1 MLSKNFPNNRI
12 LFQAVAVFA
21 VLLSSGC
28 ASISRMKPIDSKAAV
43 TKKAALTSE
52 QKQNWHHL
60 DLLRDTIPG
69 MSVDRAYAEI
79 IKERMG
85 EPVIVAVLDAGLDL
99 EHEDL
104 NSLLWVNEGEVAGNN
119 TDNDGNGYVDDIHG
133 YNFLGDSYHEQ
144 LEFTRILR
152 LRIGDEQM
160 QQAAREKHE
169 EEYTAAIQGQMRMRE
184 MGKLLEDA
192 DATVRKELGKD
203 VYDEDDLMKLRSQGK
218 ASENHVGFLMQM
230 LTLED
235 SIGTVKKMIGQ
246 AFDYFDNQLKYNLN
260 VDFNGREPV
269 GDDPYRFEDQ
279 EYGNGNPMILN
290 KDESHGTHVAG
301 IIAANRTNELGVR
314 GVANNVS
321 IMSIRAVPDGDEYDK
336 DIALG
341 IRYAVDNGAKIINAS
356 FGKSFSPNPEW
367 VYDAIKYAESKDV
380 LIVHAAGNE
389 GMDLD
394 DPENPNYPNDHMLQ
408 GIAEISDNVL
418 TVGAITNSYGP
429 MLIAPFSNYGAQNVD
444 IFAPGAQIYSSM
456 PENEY
461 EYQSGTSMAAPAVAG
476 LAALIRSYY
485 PELSATQVKRI
496 IMQSGVSPKIKVGIA
511 GEQDADFTLDQVSK
525 SGKIANVYNA
535 LILAD
540 KVNRG
545 KVKL

>member
-1 MLSKNFPNNRI
+1 MAMI
-12 LFQAVAVFA
+12 T
-21 VLLSSGC
+21 VLLGSGC

-79 IKERMG
+79 IKDRVG
-85 EPVIVAVLDAGLDL
+85 EPVIVAVLDSGIDL

-104 NSLLWVNEGEVAGNN
+104 NSVLWINEGEEAGNN

-169 EEYTAAIQGQMRMRE
+169 EEYTAAIQGQMRMQE
-184 MGKLLEDA
+184 MGKLLSDA
-192 DATVRKELGKD
+192 DASVRKELGKEI
-203 VYDEDDLMKLRSQGK
+203 YDEDDLMKLRSQGGS
-218 ASENHVGFLMQM
+218 SENHVGFLMQM

-235 SIGTVKKMIGQ
+235 SIVTVKKMIGQ

-260 VDFNGREPV
+260 VDFNGRESV

-279 EYGNGNPMILN
+279 EYGNGNPMKLT
-290 KDESHGTHVAG
+290 KEESHGTHVAG
-301 IIAANRTNELGVR
+301 IIAANRTNELGIR
-314 GVANNVS
+314 GVANNVA

-336 DIALG
+336 DIAMG

-367 VYDAIKYAESKDV
+367 VYEAIEYAASKDV
-380 LIVHAAGNE
+380 LIVHAAGND
-389 GMDLD
+389 GQDLD

-429 MLIAPFSNYGAQNVD
+429 MLIAPFSNYGVQNVD
-444 IFAPGAQIYSSM
+444 VFAPGAQIYSTM
-456 PENEY
+456 PESEY
-461 EYQSGTSMAAPAVAG
+461 EYQNGTSMAAPAVAG

-485 PELSATQVKRI
+485 PDLTATQVKRI
-496 IMQSGVSPKIKVGIA
+496 IMQSGISPKIKVGIA
-511 GEQDADFTLDQVSK
+511 GEQEADFTLDQVSK
-525 SGKIANVYNA
+525 SGKMANAYNA